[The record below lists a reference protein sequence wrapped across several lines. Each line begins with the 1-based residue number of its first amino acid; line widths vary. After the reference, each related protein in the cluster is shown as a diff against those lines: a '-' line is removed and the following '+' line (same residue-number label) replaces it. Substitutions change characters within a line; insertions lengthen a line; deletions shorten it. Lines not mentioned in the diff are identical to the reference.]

1 MFASV
6 DEMMAS
12 VGYGAVS
19 VNQIIYKLIDYYK
32 KEIPKAVEVVDT
44 SKLNHTPA
52 GSVTVKDMAGLLVR
66 FAHCCNPVP
75 GDKIIGFI
83 SRGRGV
89 IIHRADCPNVKELES
104 DRVQPAEWTGQTEK
118 GFIAGIKILA
128 TDDSGITAFITSE
141 IAQMQ
146 LAMTQ
151 INGRVG
157 KDGKAHFD
165 INVKLNK
172 RSDLEVLIN
181 HLKKDKRIIDVFR
194 TAN

>member
-1 MFASV
+1 M
-6 DEMMAS
+6 
-12 VGYGAVS
+12 
-19 VNQIIYKLIDYYK
+19 
-32 KEIPKAVEVVDT
+32 
-44 SKLNHTPA
+44 
-52 GSVTVKDMAGLLVR
+52 VR

-75 GDKIIGFI
+75 GDKIVGFV

-89 IIHRADCPNVKELES
+89 IVHRADCPNLKELES
-104 DRVQPAEWTGQTEK
+104 DRIQPAEWTGQTEK
-118 GFIAGIKILA
+118 GFVAGIKILA

-146 LAMTQ
+146 LTMTQ

-194 TAN
+194 TSN